1 MIKVVVIGGGTGSST
16 MLRGLKKLENLHLT
30 SIVTVADSGGSTGR
44 LRDRYH
50 LPAMGDIRNVMGALA
65 QSESLLTSLMDYR
78 FEDVK
83 RVGSDRDIG
92 GHNLG
97 NLILTALIQKFGNM
111 NTAIGEI
118 SKVLNVK
125 GDIIPSTTQT
135 IQLYARM
142 IDGTIVMGEDNIPK
156 GTNQIEKVF
165 YTEHVEATPKAIKAI
180 NEADIVILGI
190 GSLYTSI
197 LPNIIIDGIKKA
209 IKESPAKVIYY
220 CNVMTQRGETDFYSI
235 EDHVR
240 AIEKHGQFEL
250 DGVVIASDTIP
261 TSLQEIYK
269 REDSS
274 PVKTDGSPHKY
285 LVYRYPLLTFQNQQ
299 VRHDPLLVAKSFV
312 HLLKALEIT
321 GD

>member
-16 MLRGLKKLENLHLT
+16 MLRGLKELEQLHLT
-30 SIVTVADSGGSTGR
+30 SIVTVVDSGGSTGR

-83 RVGSDRDIG
+83 SVGGDRDIG

-142 IDGTIVMGEDNIPK
+142 IDGTIV
-156 GTNQIEKVF
+156 KVF

-180 NEADIVILGI
+180 NEADIVVLGI

-209 IKESPAKVIYY
+209 IKESSAKVIYY

-261 TSLQEIYK
+261 MSLQEIYK

-274 PVKTDGSPHKY
+274 PVKSDGSPHNY
-285 LVYRYPLLTFQNQQ
+285 PVFTYPLLTFQNQQ
-299 VRHDPLLVAKSFV
+299 VRHDPLLIAQSFV
-312 HLLKALEIT
+312 ILLNKLQIT